1 MNRYPVN
8 GHPMNRWRTLVNSLA
23 AMILAGSGFLLSASP
38 VLAAAERVVSPD
50 GIEAWLIQDHTNPLI
65 SLAIGFRGGS
75 ALDPVGKEGMAYL
88 ASGLMDEGAGDI
100 DSAAFQAKLADLA
113 IDYGFEADNDDVIGR
128 VRTLTAHR
136 DEAFG
141 LLHLALTNPRM
152 DAEPLARVRSQVL
165 SIIASEAG
173 NPDDVAG
180 HAWFRMMMT
189 GHPYARPVKGTAKS
203 LNAITGDDLRK
214 FAATRFGRDQL
225 AVAVVGDI
233 TPAELA
239 PLLDKTFGDLPAHAG
254 DVSLSEAPPP
264 GPGGVAVMTRD
275 LDQSIVLFGETGI
288 KRNDPDF
295 YAAAL
300 IDDIIG
306 AGDFGSRL
314 QRNLRIKHGLVY
326 SVGTDLITLD
336 HADLLSGS
344 FSTKN
349 ASAAQAIALTRSE
362 WQRMGESGPT
372 AAELADAKTHLIGAY
387 PLRFDSTLKAA
398 ESLLGIQLAGL
409 PIDYID
415 KRASY
420 LDAVTLA
427 DAKRVARRLYL
438 ADNLRFLVLG
448 QPAGVTGTLPP
459 PPAAA
464 E

>member
-1 MNRYPVN
+1 MNRGPLI
-8 GHPMNRWRTLVNSLA
+8 RRLA
-23 AMILAGSGFLLSASP
+23 LLILAGLGFLLSARP
-38 VLAAAERVVSPD
+38 VFAAAERVVSPG
-50 GIEAWLIQDHTNPLI
+50 GIKAWLIEDHTNPLI

-75 ALDPVGKEGMAYL
+75 ALDPAGKEGIAYL
-88 ASGLMDEGAGDI
+88 ASGLMDEGAGDL

-128 VRTLTAHR
+128 LRTLTAHR

-141 LLHLALTNPRM
+141 LLQLALTKPRM
-152 DAEPLARVRSQVL
+152 DAEPLARVRNQVL

-180 HAWFRMMMT
+180 HAWFRMMMA

-203 LNAITGDDLRK
+203 LNAITSNDLRK
-214 FAATRFGRDQL
+214 FAAARFGRDQL
-225 AVAVVGDI
+225 SVAVVGDI

-254 DVSLSEAPPP
+254 DAAVSEAPPP
-264 GPGGVAVMTRD
+264 GPGGVAVMTRN
-275 LDQSIVLFGETGI
+275 LNQSIVLFGEAGI

-336 HADLLSGS
+336 HAGLLSGS
-344 FSTKN
+344 FGTKN
-349 ASAAQAIALTRSE
+349 ASAAQAIDLTRSE

-398 ESLLGIQLAGL
+398 DALLGIQLAGL
-409 PIDYID
+409 LIDYID

-420 LDAVTLA
+420 LDGVTLA

>member
-8 GHPMNRWRTLVNSLA
+8 GHPMNRCRTFVNSLA
-23 AMILAGSGFLLSASP
+23 ALILAGSGFLLSASP

-214 FAATRFGRDQL
+214 FAATRFARDQL

-300 IDDIIG
+300 IDDNIG
-306 AGDFGSRL
+306 AGDVGSRL

-349 ASAAQAIALTRSE
+349 ASAAQAIELTRSE